1 MGEIY
6 YCKNCGGVME
16 FDVETQA
23 LKCPNCDTVVEIEN
37 NEETI
42 REHTLTLHA
51 VQTIKAEEKTSTTMS
66 CKGCG
71 AVIEVDSH
79 STASSC
85 PYCGS
90 SFVLAE
96 KQIETLLPD
105 GVLPFKIDKNR
116 VGDIFRDWLKGR
128 WLAPNELK
136 HLYQQDRL
144 QGIYVPYWTF
154 DANLD
159 CPYTAMGGRDHT
171 ESYRGSDGKQHT
183 RVVTNWYP
191 TSGRIRHFFDDV
203 LVMASNKMKQL
214 LLKGV
219 EPFNTKELSS
229 YSPDYFSGYNSEVYS
244 VDLQDAYKAARS
256 DIENRLE
263 DMAAREV
270 RMHYDHVRDIRIRP
284 NYSDET
290 YKHILLPVYSTSYF
304 YKDKN
309 YTVLINGQNGRIKG
323 DYPKSWVK
331 ITLLVIA
338 AIIAAL
344 LLYFIFNGGSMDV
357 SAAGKEYYADFG
369 TECYAEYDAD
379 LGTECYAD
387 FVMECYVEYNA
398 GSVSFATTRDV
409 VLNS

>member
-16 FDVETQA
+16 FDVVAQA
-23 LKCPNCDTVVEIEN
+23 LKCPNCNTVVEIEN
-37 NEETI
+37 NEENI

-51 VQTIKAEEKTSTTMS
+51 VKTIKAEEKTSTTMS

-96 KQIETLLPD
+96 KQIETLVPD

-116 VGDIFRDWLKGR
+116 VGEIFRNWMKGR

-154 DANLD
+154 DADLD

-171 ESYRGSDGKQHT
+171 ETYRDRDGKTHT

-203 LVMASNKMKQL
+203 LVAASEKMNQL
-214 LLKGV
+214 LLRGV
-219 EPFNTKELSS
+219 EPFNTKDLSS
-229 YSPDYFSGYNSEVYS
+229 YAPDYFSGYSSEVYS
-244 VDLQDAYKAARS
+244 VDLQDAFRTAQE
-256 DIENRLE
+256 DIEDRLK
-263 DMAAREV
+263 DMAASEV
-270 RMHYDHVRDIRIRP
+270 LTHFNHVRDIRIRP
-284 NYSDET
+284 SYSGET
-290 YKHILLPVYSTSYF
+290 YKHILLPVYSTSYY

-309 YTVLINGQNGRIKG
+309 YTVLVNGQNGRIKG
-323 DYPKSWVK
+323 DYPKSWIK
-331 ITLLVIA
+331 ITLLVILA
-338 AIIAAL
+338 AVVAVVLYL
-344 LLYFIFNGGSMDV
+344 LFAGSDANAY
-357 SAAGKEYYADFG
+357 AAGQGRCLE
-369 TECYAEYDAD
+369 YAE
-379 LGTECYAD
+379 D
-387 FVMECYVEYNA
+387 FEWQDDEEMLEICNT
-398 GSVSFATTRDV
+398 GGIDI
-409 VLNS
+409 